1 MRISALLFAA
11 ILLLCPAAQAQ
22 AAEQSPLEVPPPAVA
37 RKSRSRHPLRLR
49 PRVGRPCRCCTASG
63 VRSTPGCAFRG
74 VHAPAGGSIRGVRST
89 AGCASAESAPPPTAL
104 PAESAP
110 PR

>member
-22 AAEQSPLEVPPPAVA
+22 AAEQSPWRFRTRGGPQVAEPAPPPAA
-37 RKSRSRHPLRLR
+37 PPRRPPLPLLH
-49 PRVGRPCRCCTASG
+49 ASG
-63 VRSTPGCAFRG
+63 VRSTPA
-74 VHAPAGGSIRGVRST
+74 APSAEST
-89 AGCASAESAPPPTAL
+89 PPPAAPSAESAPPPAAP

-110 PR
+110 PRLRFPRSPRHRR